1 MTEESINL
9 KPRAKWDSYLK
20 AAEGAKE
27 PPFSQHIIA
36 AVAEGKLKSA
46 FGEGEGSKQA
56 PEPSRVLVIASGEFL
71 TNPFTYAGNGPE
83 MGGQFAMMGNVGG
96 DQDLVA
102 IGGMYAQRY
111 LEGMI
116 LSVKNTFDWLTGDT
130 DLLATSAKISGA
142 PNLKYT
148 SVEPPKITP
157 EDTEETLARKDEDYR
172 NKRKSIQSSITW
184 SLTLGIPLLFAL
196 LGIGR
201 MLTRQSRREKF
212 AI

>member
-1 MTEESINL
+1 MDEESG
-9 KPRAKWDSYLK
+9 
-20 AAEGAKE
+20 EE
-27 PPFSQHIIA
+27 PFKQHIIA
-36 AVAEGKLKSA
+36 AVSEGKLKSA
-46 FGEGEGSKQA
+46 FGEGEDAKQA
-56 PEPSRVLVIASGEFL
+56 PEPSRVMVLSSSGFL

-96 DQDLVA
+96 DQELVS
-102 IGGMYAQRY
+102 IGGIYAQRY
-111 LEGMI
+111 LESMI

-130 DLLATSAKISGA
+130 DLLATSAKITSA

-157 EDTEETLARKDEDYR
+157 EDTEETIARKDEEYR
-172 NKRKSIQSSITW
+172 TQRKSIQTTITW

-201 MLTRQSRREKF
+201 TLTRQSRRERY